1 MQEAMG
7 AARPNGSVGRG
18 GSPELW
24 RVDLR
29 DRQPPNS
36 LPRTPL
42 KSTDKTA
49 SRADSRVWSLAT
61 FVLPFLAL
69 LGIGAFGL
77 WREKAIGTA
86 DQQRRLEWEAESA
99 AKVANRILR
108 QDRTTWAWAEATVA
122 ADGRPGGRAWFS
134 QTPMPQEESEAS
146 LAFAAGRFEEVVER
160 YPGVLSPGGL
170 PLGPAAAFRLLLV
183 APDDGVALEAA
194 REVRELA
201 FAFPSL
207 LSAELMEGTDAELKK
222 RGLLD
227 SRAEPWRERWRK
239 VERVARAFDALLE
252 TPLPAV
258 GTSVREL
265 CGEPWR
271 VEIRNDGRGHLVHLL
286 PLAETIESIREEW
299 LKVPVGSGTFLAL
312 TATDRDLLFRPEG
325 ATDWPQVAMELEGGG
340 LRVLALGDPGAA
352 AKTIRLRVAVLG
364 GLGLLAGVMV
374 SMAWWRQQR
383 AVRLQSELARQ
394 KDDFLSTVSHELRTP
409 VASLQLLAENL
420 ASGTIRDPDAIAVYH
435 QRLLRE
441 ARGLA
446 ATTEHLLDFSLM
458 ERGQKAY
465 RFGPVDPARL
475 AEDVRAVLLPLAT
488 LKGIELTVEVLSIG
502 RFPTADAEGVRRI
515 ALNLGDNA
523 IKYSPHSGRVEIRI
537 GPANPEHWSI
547 RVRDHGPG
555 IPVVDQ
561 ARIFDRF
568 FRGGAV
574 LDRQTRGTG
583 IGLAV
588 ARHIAEGHGGTVEL
602 TESSGA
608 GSVFTCTLP
617 LEPSIAASSDENPV
631 D

>member
-1 MQEAMG
+1 M
-7 AARPNGSVGRG
+7 
-18 GSPELW
+18 
-24 RVDLR
+24 
-29 DRQPPNS
+29 
-36 LPRTPL
+36 PRTPL
-42 KSTDKTA
+42 KSIDKTA
-49 SRADSRVWSLAT
+49 SRADPRVWPLAT

-86 DQQRRLEWEAESA
+86 DQQRQLMWQAESA
-99 AKVANRILR
+99 AKVANRILA
-108 QDRTTWAWAEATVA
+108 QDRTMWAWAEATVS
-122 ADGRPGGRAWFS
+122 ADGRAGGRAWFS
-134 QTPMPQEESEAS
+134 QMPMPQEESEAS

-170 PLGPAAAFRLLLV
+170 PLGPVAAFRLLLA

-194 REVRELA
+194 REVRKLA

-207 LSAELMEGTDAELKK
+207 LSPELMEGADAELKK

-227 SRAEPWRERWRK
+227 SRAEPWRERWNE
-239 VERVARAFDALLE
+239 VERAARAFEALLQS
-252 TPLPAV
+252 PLTAV
-258 GTSVREL
+258 GTSVKLLE
-265 CGEPWR
+265 GETWR
-271 VEIRNDGRGHLVHLL
+271 VEIGKDGSGHLVHLM
-286 PLAETIESIREEW
+286 PLAETIRSIQAEW
-299 LKVPVGSGTFLAL
+299 YKLPMRNGTFLAL
-312 TATDRDLLFRPEG
+312 TTNDRDLLSRPEG
-325 ATDWPQVAMELEGGG
+325 TADWPQVAMELEGGG
-340 LRVLALGDPGAA
+340 LRVLAIGDPGAA
-352 AKTIRLRVAVLG
+352 AKTIRLRVAALG

-383 AVRLQSELARQ
+383 AVQLQHELARQ

-409 VASLQLLAENL
+409 VASMQLLAENL
-420 ASGTIRDPDAIAVYH
+420 ASGTIRDPEATAIYH

-475 AEDVRAVLLPLAT
+475 AEDVRAVLLPLAA
-488 LKGIELTVEVLSIG
+488 LKGIELTVQVLSIG
-502 RFPTADAEGVRRI
+502 QFPRADTEGVRRI

-523 IKYSPHSGRVEIRI
+523 IKYSPPSGRVEIRI
-537 GPANPEHWSI
+537 GPADPEHWSI

-574 LDRQTRGTG
+574 LARQTRRTG

-617 LEPSIAASSDENPV
+617 LEPAIAASSDENPV